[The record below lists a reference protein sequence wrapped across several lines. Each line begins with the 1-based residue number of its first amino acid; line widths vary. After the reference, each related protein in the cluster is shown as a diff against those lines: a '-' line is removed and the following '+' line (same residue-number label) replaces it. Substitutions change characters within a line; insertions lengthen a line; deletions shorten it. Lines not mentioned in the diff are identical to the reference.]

1 MHPEKGPTIIK
12 PAPFLALYLP
22 YGVLVQKFSPA
33 VAVGIVDLETGLKT
47 DDLQG
52 RESLYI

>member
-33 VAVGIVDLETGLKT
+33 VAVGMLDGCLA
-47 DDLQG
+47 LQT
-52 RESLYI
+52 RQP